1 MNTIYPKLSIIS
13 GTNIAFKQAEN
24 SQVSNNEKINA
35 KEQLVT
41 SPIKDEFKLSAE
53 KNNKLT
59 KREKIILAV
68 SSVAVAVPTAVLLV
82 GSHFAK
88 KYLELLGDKAPLGFI
103 RRIINLGKVAA
114 TDEMTGL
121 GNKANLLISLDKDYR
136 KAIKDN
142 KSLNIGMFDMD
153 NFKSINE
160 ILNHTEGDSVLKLIS
175 GDIKAICEKHGVK
188 PYRFGGEEFVI
199 TSIGKSKEEMK
210 GIMEE
215 ISQTIAHNEE
225 LQSKLPNFMSELQT
239 KLDSITQETNN
250 VQINIF
256 DQLKKAKL
264 SEQEEE
270 QLRKSIVEF
279 VESRR
284 SRSDNT
290 IIDAIINRM
299 EQKSGNQINI
309 DTLIQTDKNTK
320 ENLGVLLDNLLAPL
334 ESEKHDLEKWYRHF
348 KRTNKFTI
356 SGGCATFN
364 NQKHAYDTSLKL
376 LKVADDGLQRAK
388 AQGKNNIFDVSDI
401 IKLPQ

>member
-239 KLDSITQETNN
+239 KNAPDYNVNYIFLDAKEREFLYDR
-250 VQINIF
+250 INKRVDAMLELGLVEEVKNLI
-256 DQLKKAKL
+256 AKYG
-264 SEQEEE
+264 
-270 QLRKSIVEF
+270 K
-279 VESRR
+279 
-284 SRSDNT
+284 
-290 IIDAIINRM
+290 
-299 EQKSGNQINI
+299 
-309 DTLIQTDKNTK
+309 
-320 ENLGVLLDNLLAPL
+320 
-334 ESEKHDLEKWYRHF
+334 
-348 KRTNKFTI
+348 TI
-356 SGGCATFN
+356 S
-364 NQKHAYDTSLKL
+364 L
-376 LKVADDGLQRAK
+376 LKTLGYKEISEYLDG
-388 AQGKNNIFDVSDI
+388 N
-401 IKLPQ
+401 